1 MSVYEF
7 NNPHPKGLLTG
18 DCVVRAVALAFD
30 DDYIEVRKILND
42 YKRFLNMDSYKDN
55 KFIYEYLDIYERLI
69 IPVVKGKPRMR
80 AKEFIE
86 TYGHG
91 TFIVKMAKHLACIKN
106 GKLLDTWD
114 SSDKTIYTAWRIK

>member
-1 MSVYEF
+1 
-7 NNPHPKGLLTG
+7 
-18 DCVVRAVALAFD
+18 
-30 DDYIEVRKILND
+30 
-42 YKRFLNMDSYKDN
+42 
-55 KFIYEYLDIYERLI
+55 
-69 IPVVKGKPRMR
+69 MR

-86 TYGHG
+86 TFGDG